1 MHLWL
6 CWCYIIITFKGGKE
20 ENEGNRKTKSHNKI
34 QKDHCNKRNKE
45 MLKINL
51 MN

>member
-34 QKDHCNKRNKE
+34 QKDHCNTSYIEYGIQYYN
-45 MLKINL
+45 
-51 MN
+51 